1 MAINYCTTSLPIMYG
16 WTVQWNGY
24 SAGLILVVSMSAV
37 APGSIMLVS
46 NCFAL
51 LGSVGPVPLVTV

>member
-1 MAINYCTTSLPIMYG
+1 MYG
-16 WTVQWNGY
+16 WIVQWNGY

-37 APGSIMLVS
+37 AAGSKMLVS